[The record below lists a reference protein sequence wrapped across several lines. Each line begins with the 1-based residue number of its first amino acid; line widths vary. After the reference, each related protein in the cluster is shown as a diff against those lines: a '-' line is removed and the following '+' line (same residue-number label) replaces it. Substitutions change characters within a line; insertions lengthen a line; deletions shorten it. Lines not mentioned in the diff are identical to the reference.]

1 MRVGFIGLGRMGA
14 GMAAS
19 LLKAGHEVTV
29 YNRTPAKAEA
39 LARQGAK
46 RARTVADACRGQAVV
61 TMLANDRA
69 VEEVVLD
76 WGGVVESL
84 APDAV
89 HVSSSTISVALA
101 DRLASAHREVGS
113 RFVSA
118 PVFGR
123 PDVAAAGQLAVI
135 AAGSDEAT
143 KAAAPLLE
151 AIGRVTSVVS
161 KTPSAANLVKLS
173 GNFLLA
179 SAIEALGEAMA
190 LVGASGV
197 DRRLYLEV
205 ITSALFDCPP
215 YKLYGGMIADGRF
228 APAGFAAP
236 LGQKDIRLALAAA
249 EDLAVPMP
257 LASLLRD
264 RFLALAAHGGG
275 ELDWAAIGGLAAAD
289 AGGAWP
295 GVEAPVRRR
304 A

>member
-1 MRVGFIGLGRMGA
+1 MGA

-29 YNRTPAKAEA
+29 YNRTPDKAKA
-39 LARQGAK
+39 LAEQGAK
-46 RARTVADACRGQAVV
+46 LARTMADACRGDAVM
-61 TMLANDRA
+61 TMLANDQA
-69 VEEVVLD
+69 VEDVVLG
-76 WGGVVESL
+76 WGGVIESL
-84 APDAV
+84 GPDAL

-101 DRLASAHREVGS
+101 DRLTVAHDEVGS

-123 PDVAAAGQLAVI
+123 PDVAATGLLAVA
-135 AAGSDEAT
+135 AAGPEDAV
-143 KAAAPLLE
+143 KAAAPLLD

-190 LVGASGV
+190 LVGNGGV

-205 ITSALFDCPP
+205 ITSALFDCRP
-215 YKLYGGMIADGRF
+215 YQLYGGMIADGRF

-264 RFLALAAHGGG
+264 RFMTLIAQGGG

-289 AGGAWP
+289 AGGPRPEDQAL
-295 GVEAPVRRR
+295 ARRR